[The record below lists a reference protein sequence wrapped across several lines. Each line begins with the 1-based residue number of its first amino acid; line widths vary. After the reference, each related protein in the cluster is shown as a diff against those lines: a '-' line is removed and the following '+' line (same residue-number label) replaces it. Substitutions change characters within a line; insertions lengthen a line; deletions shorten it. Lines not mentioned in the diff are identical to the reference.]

1 MSEEEG
7 VGKATQRDGTP
18 GESRATDDLDGNRT
32 ALSHQGHPSSFF
44 GTEFVLAQTF
54 SAERC
59 NPYGERES
67 AGPDIFA
74 KARERPLAA
83 AHWNVEVGGSGGYGW
98 MGPCGA
104 RRGAGNLLR

>member
-7 VGKATQRDGTP
+7 VGKATQRDCTP
-18 GESRATDDLDGNRT
+18 GEGRATDDLGGNHT
-32 ALSHQGHPSSFF
+32 ALCHQGQPPRTC
-44 GTEFVLAQTF
+44 GKGCVLAQTF

-104 RRGAGNLLR
+104 RRGAGNPLR